1 MKSALAARLA
11 ELYATPPT
19 VDAALATIYQP
30 LFPDT
35 VVFAIPTGLCAQHP
49 APLAAFL
56 RGGCD
61 LHAAA
66 SDVLYAGGEYACS
79 RRVEDPLAAMIEAA
93 WPPSPERA
101 EVLAA
106 VEDRLRAAW
115 QRAFLE
121 NSAPREAAARAQAR
135 RNVAHLLGSGGS
147 GSGGSGSGG
156 SGSGGALETALLGI
170 LEAAGAVSARY
181 FTAAEARALA
191 AILTRHCQ
199 AAPSADQCAAAI
211 AADMTPADAAKLR
224 KIGFRC

>member
-35 VVFAIPTGLCAQHP
+35 VVFAIPAGLCAQHP

-147 GSGGSGSGG
+147 GSGG
-156 SGSGGALETALLGI
+156 ALETALLGI